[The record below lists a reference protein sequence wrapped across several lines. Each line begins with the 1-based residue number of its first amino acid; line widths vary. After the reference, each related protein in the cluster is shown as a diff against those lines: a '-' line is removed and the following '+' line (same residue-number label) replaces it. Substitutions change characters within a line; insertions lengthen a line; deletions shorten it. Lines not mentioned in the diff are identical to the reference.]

1 MSRLLLP
8 KALGFM
14 ALSAAMS
21 TPSYAEALTE
31 ASASQTS
38 GKTVSISQIASS
50 NAKLADIVPAA
61 ELDTRVATL
70 DGKHLKTAYQL
81 LTEKEQI
88 GFIKLAL
95 SYCKNSPSLRVHDL
109 ELDAARKAYK
119 YEKNSSYYPDLKLTF
134 GPSYSTGEPVGFFAI
149 ANDTSEPTDIDGAP
163 VIDNSASGVVNEA
176 KAEVDFSL
184 YDGGKFFWS
193 PSNKARLLQ
202 GQVAFEKATHSK
214 SIEGA
219 VLEIAA
225 FLLDKSE
232 AEAELQIYKK
242 LLKLANEKLALIQR
256 VADSQMVDK
265 TKLYEAEEEI
275 VSLNDSIMTVE
286 STLVFLKQKL
296 RYYFPDVELESLPN
310 IQLYQVATLP
320 DVDVII
326 EKHLASSTDLL
337 MQQAAIDIAAA
348 SYASEK
354 SSDGLS
360 VSLYGNVRAVADE
373 NLNGQRSLKT
383 VGLEV
388 EVPITD
394 MLRSSSRSR
403 SAAVKHSME
412 IAKLNVIQQNIRF
425 SVFDLYQDFS
435 KESYKLSSN
444 NAELN
449 NSMKDLDQV
458 KELYAHGKSS
468 QVDVIDKRMDLEQN
482 KLDLVKSAAK
492 IWSLSFRLLPVE
504 WSCIDYSDS
513 VAR

>member
-1 MSRLLLP
+1 MQRFYFTKLVSVLLLG
-8 KALGFM
+8 GFITTHSL
-14 ALSAAMS
+14 AEEVLESNS
-21 TPSYAEALTE
+21 T
-31 ASASQTS
+31 
-38 GKTVSISQIASS
+38 
-50 NAKLADIVPAA
+50 AKVVGIVPGT
-61 ELDTRVATL
+61 ELDTRVAML
-70 DGKHLKTAYQL
+70 DGKHVKTAYQL
-81 LTEKEQI
+81 LTEKEKI

-95 SYCKNSPSLRVHDL
+95 SYCKNSPELRVRDL
-109 ELDAARKAYK
+109 ELDAARKAYA
-119 YEKNSSYYPDLKLTF
+119 YEKYDSYYPDLKLTF

-149 ANDTSEPTDIDGAP
+149 ANDSNVLTDASGAP
-163 VIDNSASGVVNEA
+163 IVDNSASGMVTEA
-176 KAEVDFSL
+176 TAEAEFSL
-184 YDGGKFFWS
+184 YEEGGFFWS
-193 PSNKARLLQ
+193 ESHNAKLLS

-214 SIEGA
+214 SIEAA

-232 AEAELQIYKK
+232 AEAQLQIYKK
-242 LLKLANEKLALIQR
+242 LLKLANEKLVLIQR
-256 VADSQMVDK
+256 VADSQMVDQ

-286 STLVFLKQKL
+286 STLAFLKQKL
-296 RYYFPDVELESLPN
+296 RYYFPDVELNSLPN
-310 IQLYQVATLP
+310 IQLHQVATLP

-326 EKHLASSTDLL
+326 DKHLSSSTDLL

-348 SYASEK
+348 NYASEK

-373 NLNGQRSLKT
+373 NLNGQRRLST

-394 MLRSSSRSR
+394 MMRSTSRSR
-403 SAAVKHSME
+403 SAAVKESME

-425 SVFDLYQDFS
+425 SVFDLYQDFT

-449 NSMKDLDQV
+449 NALQDLNQV

-468 QVDVIDKRMDLEQN
+468 QVDVLDKRMDLEQS
-482 KLDLVKSAAK
+482 KLDLVQSAAQ

-513 VAR
+513 AAR